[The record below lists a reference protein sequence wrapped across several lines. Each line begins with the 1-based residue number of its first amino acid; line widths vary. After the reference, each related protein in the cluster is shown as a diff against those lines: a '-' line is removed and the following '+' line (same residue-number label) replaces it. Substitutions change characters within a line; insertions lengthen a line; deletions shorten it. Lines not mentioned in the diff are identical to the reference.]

1 MKQKFLGS
9 LTAAVVVS
17 AFGAPLSGNAQQT
30 DDVSPTPQASETAS
44 WDSADSIAEGL
55 VVKEIDD
62 ADAAEVSATST
73 EAIATA
79 TLLTSESEGQ
89 NVPPADGSVDA
100 PEGVDVPLEADVEA
114 GSLPLEPALIHPVVP
129 DTSMV
134 QVQAHP
140 LDSQQAATLYVRD
153 IPVLTFVGQMLGTT
167 AEVAV
172 VPVRTLAAANA
183 DQPDVEVD
191 SINRDPVIRATAIA
205 ARINQLSQGSFDPG
219 TIQVRWD
226 DQQDAYLIEAAETP
240 LVAFGAATI
249 LPDTTGEPAQDAL
262 QAANRLRRLL
272 GNEPPLTE
280 IINQPEPE
288 APVLLVRSSTSG
300 TASWYGPGF
309 HGRRSASGEIFN
321 QNAMTAAHRTLP
333 FGTQVRVTNLATN
346 QQVIVRINDRGPYSH
361 GRIIDLSAGA
371 ARQIGLMN
379 MGVGP
384 VQVEVLEMP

>member
-30 DDVSPTPQASETAS
+30 DDVSPAPQASETAS
-44 WDSADSIAEGL
+44 WDSADPIAEGL
-55 VVKEIDD
+55 VAEEIDD
-62 ADAAEVSATST
+62 ADGAEVRIPSA

-79 TLLTSESEGQ
+79 TLLTGEPEGQ
-89 NVPPADGSVDA
+89 NIPSTDGSIDA
-100 PEGVDVPLEADVEA
+100 PEGVDVPLEANVEA
-114 GSLPLEPALIHPVVP
+114 GSLPLEPALILP

-240 LVAFGAATI
+240 LVAFGTATI